1 MIFFFDIDGTLMPFG
16 KDVPASTIEAI
27 HSLRRD
33 GHKAFIATGRSPA
46 EVSDR
51 IRSIGFDGAVYS
63 SGAAVEI
70 DGKTIYRRIWS
81 RKEYD
86 KAVPYLLGRGFP
98 VILQADNG
106 TYLTQE
112 TQDIWYSLL
121 MKYVGRIVQ
130 VPSLR
135 IVDELPDDEEVNKL
149 LYIGGPLIEVAQALV
164 PEFQTVANT
173 VGLPPD
179 MMGEVMLVGIT
190 KATGMDI
197 VMEHYGLDIAESV
210 AIGDGANDI
219 EMVEHAGLGIAMGNA
234 SSDLL
239 AVADYITD
247 DVEADGLRKAVE
259 HAISRSSR
267 SRT

>member
-1 MIFFFDIDGTLMPFG
+1 MADVLFVEYPKCSTCRRAKAWLDAHGICYTDRHIVEDNPTADELASWQARSGLPVRRFFNT
-16 KDVPASTIEAI
+16 
-27 HSLRRD
+27 
-33 GHKAFIATGRSPA
+33 
-46 EVSDR
+46 
-51 IRSIGFDGAVYS
+51 
-63 SGAAVEI
+63 SG
-70 DGKTIYRRIWS
+70 
-81 RKEYD
+81 
-86 KAVPYLLGRGFP
+86 
-98 VILQADNG
+98 
-106 TYLTQE
+106 
-112 TQDIWYSLL
+112 
-121 MKYVGRIVQ
+121 MKYRELGIKATDSIALTLLDHIDFTLKRVAKGQFIKSPLYWDVKRFYPKHLAVGREALHLIHAQTGV
-130 VPSLR
+130 
-135 IVDELPDDEEVNKL
+135 ELPDDEEVNKL
-149 LYIGGPLIEVAQALV
+149 LYIGGPLIEVSQALV

-179 MMGEVMLVGIT
+179 MMGEVMLAGIT

>member
-1 MIFFFDIDGTLMPFG
+1 MRLADYKKHYKETLRLGGPIMLGQLGVIVVGFVDNIMVGHHGATELAAASFVNNFFALVFIFGMGFSYGLTPI
-16 KDVPASTIEAI
+16 
-27 HSLRRD
+27 
-33 GHKAFIATGRSPA
+33 
-46 EVSDR
+46 
-51 IRSIGFDGAVYS
+51 IGGLFVG
-63 SGAAVEI
+63 
-70 DGKTIYRRIWS
+70 
-81 RKEYD
+81 KEYD

-121 MKYVGRIVQ
+121 MKHVGRIVQ

-149 LYIGGPLIEVAQALV
+149 LYIGGPLIEVSQALV

-179 MMGEVMLVGIT
+179 MMGEVMLAGIT